1 MFRRLAHRKAL
12 TTNTTGHSIATM
24 KENSR
29 RAKANVREK
38 IVAAAA
44 ERFHALGYNAC
55 GVQQIVDAAG
65 VPKGSFYN
73 YFKAKELLAREILDN
88 YWSGAGLDILADK
101 SIAPLERLHRHFQHI
116 ASRYKKFGFENGC
129 LVSKFVHEASGS
141 TPLLQKDLR
150 RQVAGW
156 TALIAE
162 AIREG
167 QAARTISNSIDAE
180 TTARFLIESWGGVTG
195 AMKLAASRAP
205 IDDFFS
211 VAFGVLLQPGP
222 PGLRQRK
229 TRV

>member
-1 MFRRLAHRKAL
+1 M
-12 TTNTTGHSIATM
+12 
-24 KENSR
+24 
-29 RAKANVREK
+29 AKLSVREK

-55 GVQQIVDAAG
+55 GVQEIVDAAG

-73 YFKAKELLAREILDN
+73 YFKAKELLAREVLNN
-88 YWSGAGLDILADK
+88 YWAGAGLEILADK
-101 SIAPLERLHRHFQHI
+101 SIGPLERLRRHFQHI

-129 LVSKFVHEASGS
+129 LVPKFMHEVSDS
-141 TPLLQKDLR
+141 TPLLRTDLR
-150 RQVAGW
+150 RQVARW

-167 QAARTISNSIDAE
+167 QTDRTISNSIDAE

-211 VAFGVLLQPGP
+211 VAFGTLLQPSVP
-222 PGLRQRK
+222 ASRQRK

>member
-1 MFRRLAHRKAL
+1 M
-12 TTNTTGHSIATM
+12 
-24 KENSR
+24 
-29 RAKANVREK
+29 AKLSVREK
-38 IVAAAA
+38 IVVAAA

-55 GVQQIVDAAG
+55 GVQEIVDAAG

-73 YFKAKELLAREILDN
+73 YFKAKELLAREVLSN
-88 YWSGAGLDILADK
+88 YWADAGLEILADK
-101 SIAPLERLHRHFQHI
+101 SIAPLERLRRHFRHI

-129 LVSKFVHEASGS
+129 LVTKFMHEISDS
-141 TPLLQKDLR
+141 TPLLRTDLR
-150 RQVAGW
+150 RQVAKW

-167 QAARTISNSIDAE
+167 QADRTISNSINAE

-211 VAFGVLLQPGP
+211 VAFGTLLQPGVP
-222 PGLRQRK
+222 TLSQRK
-229 TRV
+229 ARV

>member
-1 MFRRLAHRKAL
+1 M
-12 TTNTTGHSIATM
+12 
-24 KENSR
+24 
-29 RAKANVREK
+29 AKLNVREK

-44 ERFHALGYNAC
+44 ERFHTLGYNAC
-55 GVQQIVDAAG
+55 GVQEIVDAAG
-65 VPKGSFYN
+65 VPKGSLYN
-73 YFKAKELLAREILDN
+73 YFKSKELLAREVLNN
-88 YWSGAGLDILADK
+88 YWADAGLEILADK
-101 SIAPLERLHRHFQHI
+101 SIAPLERLRRHFQHI

-129 LVSKFVHEASGS
+129 LVPKFMHEVSDS
-141 TPLLQKDLR
+141 TPLLRTDLR
-150 RQVAGW
+150 RQVAAW

-167 QAARTISNSIDAE
+167 QADRSISSSIDAE

-211 VAFGVLLQPGP
+211 VAFGTVLRPGAP
-222 PGLRQRK
+222 TSRQRK

>member
-1 MFRRLAHRKAL
+1 V
-12 TTNTTGHSIATM
+12 
-24 KENSR
+24 
-29 RAKANVREK
+29 AKLSVREK

-55 GVQQIVDAAG
+55 GVQEIVDAAG

-88 YWSGAGLDILADK
+88 YWAGAGLDILADK
-101 SIAPLERLHRHFQHI
+101 SIAPLERLRRHFQHI

-129 LVSKFVHEASGS
+129 LVSKFIHEASDS
-141 TPLLQKDLR
+141 TPLLWKDLR
-150 RQVAGW
+150 RQVARW
-156 TALIAE
+156 TTLIAE

-167 QAARTISNSIDAE
+167 QGDRTISNSIDAE
-180 TTARFLIESWGGVTG
+180 TTARFLTESWGGVTG
-195 AMKLAASRAP
+195 AIKLAASRAP

-211 VAFGVLLQPGP
+211 VAFGTLLQPGTP
-222 PGLRQRK
+222 APRRK

>member
-1 MFRRLAHRKAL
+1 LAKL
-12 TTNTTGHSIATM
+12 S
-24 KENSR
+24 
-29 RAKANVREK
+29 VREK

-55 GVQQIVDAAG
+55 GVQEIVDAAG

-73 YFKAKELLAREILDN
+73 YFKAKELLAREVLNN
-88 YWSGAGLDILADK
+88 YWADAGLEILADK
-101 SIAPLERLHRHFQHI
+101 SIAPLERLRRHFVHI

-129 LVSKFVHEASGS
+129 LVPKFMHEVSDS
-141 TPLLQKDLR
+141 TPLLRTDLR
-150 RQVAGW
+150 RQVARW

-167 QAARTISNSIDAE
+167 QAGRTISNSIDAE
-180 TTARFLIESWGGVTG
+180 TAARFLVESWGGVTG

-211 VAFGVLLQPGP
+211 IAFGTLLQPSAP
-222 PGLRQRK
+222 TLRQPK
-229 TRV
+229 ARVPRSS